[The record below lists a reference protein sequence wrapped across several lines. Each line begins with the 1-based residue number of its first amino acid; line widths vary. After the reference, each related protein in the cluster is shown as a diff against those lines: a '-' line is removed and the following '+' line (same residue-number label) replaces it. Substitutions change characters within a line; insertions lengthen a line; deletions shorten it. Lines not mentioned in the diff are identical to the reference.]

1 METNNNLNNTNNI
14 INNTANNQSN
24 ITNNNNS
31 NNTNKTNKKL
41 VVVIIIMSLIIVGLT
56 GYIVY
61 DYINS
66 KDNTKTEEKNNDNN
80 TDNKE
85 ENNNNNNDN
94 KEDNKKDE
102 NNTPDDKNNNK
113 DENNVIETKITKK
126 IANEQLEDS
135 IGTAYYAF
143 GLKESKIRKNIFDD
157 DFAKLYL
164 AYVTSMKK
172 DGYISEECY
181 DGEGATGCAA
191 IDLKKYEEHYYN
203 LFGEKFETN
212 KYEKLNKK
220 DSFYGYRDGQFFGS
234 FPTGLQGEMILKA
247 SNIVERQKTIEVDV
261 DIIDTTDDDELY
273 NEYYNANITQYDAE
287 AVVAKYKL
295 TLGKNTNGT
304 HKIISFIRVN

>member
-1 METNNNLNNTNNI
+1 METNNNLNNNLINTNNI
-14 INNTANNQSN
+14 VNNTASNQNNM
-24 ITNNNNS
+24 TS

-41 VVVIIIMSLIIVGLT
+41 IIIIIIMSLIIVGLT

-61 DYINS
+61 DYMSS
-66 KDNTKTEEKNNDNN
+66 KENTKTEEKNNNN

-85 ENNNNNNDN
+85 ENNNNNNDT

-102 NNTPDDKNNNK
+102 NNTSNDDNNSK

-126 IANEQLEDS
+126 IANEQLQNS

-143 GLKESKIRKNIFDD
+143 GLKESKIGRNIFDD

-164 AYVTSMKK
+164 AYKSQIRK

-203 LFGEKFETN
+203 LFGEKFEDN

-273 NEYYNANITQYDAE
+273 NEYYNANVTQYDTK